1 MNAESISKPDP
12 AKYDKFLYGGT
23 HHGEKFS
30 NSILTLCMA
39 VGGDKCVHTLST
51 SNQVC
56 SWMFCVNIWW
66 RQGCDRTWK

>member
-56 SWMFCVNIWW
+56 S
-66 RQGCDRTWK
+66 